1 MMYKLNKKL
10 KNRNL
15 PFLHVQIQRQASRK
29 AVWAVEIRKS
39 IEKLGEKSKIKCAA
53 IIIIIN
59 MGNNNLQKTE
69 PKYSTKSFNKTI
81 NEKLQ
86 QNYGEIYNIY
96 MCVSKVSNLVT
107 VLR

>member
-1 MMYKLNKKL
+1 MYKLNKKL

-53 IIIIIN
+53 IIIIN

-86 QNYGEIYNIY
+86 QNYGEIYIYIIY
-96 MCVSKVSNLVT
+96 MCV
-107 VLR
+107 